1 MKKKK
6 TLRFLLKTVIV
17 LAIVA
22 VCIGAVYLYQSANN
36 KIKTTVTQSEAQ
48 DLVNEAISALPESV
62 SPGAKYIVEN
72 SSITVNEIKYGNEKN
87 IILYCTYET
96 VNANKVI
103 SENIASYLKD
113 AYSQYLSMKEKGVAN
128 ATKLKLFLNE
138 KITADIGNSEKVS
151 GNVTIELFQMNDETL
166 SVYYSDELVNTVL
179 GGILDANRTV
189 DAIDEIEYDG
199 QDISIENLKTVKRG
213 VSDCFKLSNYDSE
226 KPDTAVPIVRAWNSL
241 KRDFYRNFIE
251 KARWTLLV
259 DGLVM
264 TLKITF
270 CAVIMGIVIGFV
282 VAMIRVTN
290 HSTGKLKIA
299 SDICKVYLSVMRGTP
314 VMIQLLIIYYVIL
327 SPLGIATFPAAV
339 ICFGLNS
346 GAYVSEIVR
355 AGIVS
360 IDKGQMEAGRSL
372 GFNYIQTMY
381 HIVVPQAFK
390 AVLPSLAN
398 EFIALLKESSIAFY
412 IGIADLTNAGNKI
425 RSNTYSTFMPFIA
438 VALIYLVLVL
448 GLTKCVNILE
458 RRLQKGDKS

>member
-1 MKKKK
+1 MKKKN
-6 TLRFLLKTVIV
+6 LRFLLKTLVVIAV
-17 LAIVA
+17 VF
-22 VCIGAVYLYQSANN
+22 VCIGAIYLYQSANN
-36 KIKTTVTQSEAQ
+36 KIKTSITESEAQ
-48 DLVNEAISALPESV
+48 DLVNEAFDSLPESV
-62 SPGAKYIVEN
+62 SPGAKYIAKN
-72 SSITVNEIKYGNEKN
+72 SSITVNNIKYGNEKN
-87 IILYCTYET
+87 IILDCTYET

-103 SENIASYLKD
+103 SENIDTYLLE

-138 KITADIGNSEKVS
+138 KITGDIEKSEKVY
-151 GNVTIELFQMNDETL
+151 GNVTIELFQMNDESL
-166 SVYYSDELVNTVL
+166 SIYYSDELVNTVF
-179 GGILDANRTV
+179 GGILDANKAV
-189 DAIDEIEYDG
+189 DAVDKIEYNEEE
-199 QDISIENLKTVKRG
+199 ISIENLKTVKRG
-213 VSDCFKLSNYDSE
+213 ITDCFKLTNYDSQ
-226 KPDTAVPIVRAWNSL
+226 KPDTAVPIIKAWNSL

-251 KARWTLLV
+251 KARWTLLA
-259 DGLVM
+259 DGLVT

-290 HSTGKLKIA
+290 HTTGKLAFA
-299 SDICKVYLSVMRGTP
+299 SEICKIYLSVMRGTP
-314 VMIQLLIIYYVIL
+314 VMVQLLIIYYVIL